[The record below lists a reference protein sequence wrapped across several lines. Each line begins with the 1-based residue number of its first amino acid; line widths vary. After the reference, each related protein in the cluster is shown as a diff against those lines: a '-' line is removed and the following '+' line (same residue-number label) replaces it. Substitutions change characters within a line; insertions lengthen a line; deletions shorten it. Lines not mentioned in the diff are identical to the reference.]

1 MKNQITLITG
11 DHGNLEKMVDI
22 STGMPF
28 TQHTTNPVEVILY
41 GNDMK
46 SASLRNGGALCD
58 IAPTLLKMMN
68 LEQPSEMTGKAL
80 Y

>member
-1 MKNQITLITG
+1 
-11 DHGNLEKMVDI
+11 MVDI